1 MHFFSRFSFCEWCQS
16 CLVQI
21 KLNELR
27 HSLCLDRPGFGPK
40 TKGSFKNYVDKTR
53 DFFLIKVK
61 EFLHKCQNKGGQEW
75 AKFGQRSL
83 WTLPDRPE
91 RKTWLQMPNDS
102 KWLPNQLWNTP
113 VISKLSC
120 LTHSKSGSLLCP
132 PSFFK
137 HTHWKMV
144 VSVWEFSIWR
154 KKCGKIFE
162 LK

>member
-1 MHFFSRFSFCEWCQS
+1 MFRPTWLWSEDRGVIHKLRWQDEGFS
-16 CLVQI
+16 
-21 KLNELR
+21 
-27 HSLCLDRPGFGPK
+27 
-40 TKGSFKNYVDKTR
+40 
-53 DFFLIKVK
+53 LIKVK
-61 EFLHKCQNKGGQEW
+61 EFLHKCQPRVCG
-75 AKFGQRSL
+75 L

-132 PSFFK
+132 PSFLK

-144 VSVWEFSIWR
+144 VSVGEFSIWR
-154 KKCGKIFE
+154 KKNMVRFFNWIRISKNYGCWKT
-162 LK
+162 